1 MISVEQYIVF
11 IANEEK
17 FAIDISK
24 VERIIEY
31 TQPKKIPEAS
41 EFLLGVIQYNS
52 EVIPII
58 DLSMR
63 LYNLKSIQD
72 EDTKVIV
79 VLWKEGHI
87 GFLVDDILGI
97 EHFNEEQYEKMD
109 RETHIL
115 KDYID
120 GFMKSEEDITIVL
133 NIDKIFT
140 LEEEEELITAVAN

>member
-24 VERIIEY
+24 VERIIEF
-31 TQPKKIPEAS
+31 TQPKKVPEAS

-79 VLWKEGHI
+79 ALWKEGHI

-97 EHFNEEQYEKMD
+97 EHFSEDQYEKSNRD
-109 RETHIL
+109 THIL

>member
-1 MISVEQYIVF
+1 MEQYIVF
-11 IANEEK
+11 ISNDEK

-24 VERIIEY
+24 VERIIEF
-31 TQPKKIPEAS
+31 TQPKKVPEAS

-52 EVIPII
+52 KVIPII

-63 LYNLKSIQD
+63 LYNLKSIYD
-72 EDTKVIV
+72 TDTKVIV
-79 VLWKEGHI
+79 VFWKQNYI

-97 EHFNEEQYEKMD
+97 QHFREEQYEESD

-115 KDYID
+115 KDYIK

-133 NIDKIFT
+133 DIDKIFT
-140 LEEEEELITAVAN
+140 LEEEKELILAATN

>member
-1 MISVEQYIVF
+1 MEQYIVF
-11 IANEEK
+11 ISNDEK

-24 VERIIEY
+24 VERIIEF
-31 TQPKKIPEAS
+31 TPPKKVPEAS
-41 EFLLGVIQYNS
+41 DFLLGVIQYNS
-52 EVIPII
+52 KVIPII

-72 EDTKVIV
+72 VDTKVIV
-79 VLWKEGHI
+79 VFWKQNYI

-97 EHFNEEQYEKMD
+97 QHFSEEQYEESD

-115 KDYID
+115 KDYIK

-133 NIDKIFT
+133 DIDKIFT
-140 LEEEEELITAVAN
+140 LEEEKELILAATN

>member
-1 MISVEQYIVF
+1 MEQYIVF

-31 TQPKKIPEAS
+31 TQPKKVPEAS

-97 EHFNEEQYEKMD
+97 EHFSEEQYEKMD

>member
-1 MISVEQYIVF
+1 MEQYIVF
-11 IANEEK
+11 ISNDEK

-24 VERIIEY
+24 VERIIEF
-31 TQPKKIPEAS
+31 TPPKKVPEAS
-41 EFLLGVIQYNS
+41 DFLLGVIQYNS
-52 EVIPII
+52 KVIPII

-72 EDTKVIV
+72 VDTKVIV
-79 VLWKEGHI
+79 VFWKQNYI

-97 EHFNEEQYEKMD
+97 QYFSEEQYEESD

-115 KDYID
+115 KDYIK

-133 NIDKIFT
+133 DIDKIFT
-140 LEEEEELITAVAN
+140 LEEEKELILAATN